1 MAVKNKI
8 LISGDVTIDQDQYL
22 ITAKPD
28 GNIKLDIETGD
39 EEDHTEKNIC
49 WVAHWFHGT
58 PDIIKNDFQRHL
70 KKKLSLRVEKV
81 YSGGGLGWLEPFY
94 EGKKPECQVPHGYF
108 FNCIGPRSVDKIEWR
123 EYQLDDNGPLIDLK
137 EGKHYGQGVQL
148 HIYTTGLYGQ
158 ELQVYLRDVRKLDA
172 DLTADTD
179 FKDNSKDNIK
189 EFFGAEVD
197 VYIDEQGN
205 KVQKAIITINI
216 EHRWRILASGWFSS
230 YGLDI
235 VPIVRTT
242 LDNVD
247 HGDFTGSIYEL
258 PVEVPIRGTK
268 IVTPE
273 VVKSGNKPVII
284 ERIETNPAEFHPCR
298 YENITVTFEEDGDE
312 KTLILY
318 DSKDQGRKDKL
329 DYPIVVGPDQK
340 RRRFKI
346 QLEQVNTDD
355 CRFLGTDKEHKN
367 HVINIDAIIKKIKQG
382 HGTRSKQWRGDN
394 TEGLAKKVGLPTG
407 EIKNKEGETLIN
419 GEIKTE
425 KSGDQ
430 NDDNIIDASH
440 ITNQLSIVSKIIE
453 INGQKSF
460 NILENHKPFVLE
472 QPTDELLELEVGFDY
487 TFGGRKNMV
496 AGLLSTI
503 IPNIRASQQLYP
515 IVLETCAKHHPLDIW
530 VIPDTKC
537 TIQLAFNYDL
547 NMYGMVREAYHQK
560 WKRRE
565 LEAEDVKKR
574 LEKSRDKS
582 QAIHM
587 DKYLEAE
594 NAKGK
599 NKKKQS
605 REEKKY
611 FNKKVANKNKRIAEA
626 EKKLKKAK
634 KKTSKWGQLC
644 KAKDLIELDDG
655 IENGVIDCEFT
666 AILEFDRP
674 YGAIEV
680 TPHFNEIANLLRK
693 VVELKELV
701 ESIING
707 KNPDTTKKSPKE
719 NTNRTKKLK
728 DLLDKKKAKGL
739 KKSSWEFEFADPS
752 LALSLS
758 WYAERAKDLS
768 QPIVGTMFEG
778 VIKMDPLFGFE
789 IKYDVYQLLYKIK
802 HPAVLAVVAALD
814 ILDEALGDKFD
825 IDLDLIVTSEISGMM
840 MGTINTASG
849 SKYMNRLIEDEDDTP
864 AKLGGKIEIVLKGRI
879 QVNNEF
885 ESLLFG
891 KYNAY
896 GEVEASAKTGISMEL
911 VTKADEKMIFIEPE
925 IKFEGLILSGNIKAG
940 ITKPKKRTEGEEN
953 SDNDIEE
960 LKKQKLNKEKTINKT
975 KKKATDTINTQT
987 SSGGDPIE
995 ALQEEDGLHYNSHG
1009 EIIVLDPYEW
1019 EITKRRMPVYKFKK

>member
-8 LISGDVTIDQDQYL
+8 LVSGDVTVDQDQYL

-39 EEDHTEKNIC
+39 EEDDTEKNIC

-70 KKKLSLRVEKV
+70 KKNLSLRVEKV

-94 EGKKPECQVPHGYF
+94 EGEKPECQAPHGYF
-108 FNCIGPRSVDKIEWR
+108 FNCIGPRRVDKIEWR
-123 EYQLDDNGPLIDLK
+123 EYQLDDNGPLIDLSK
-137 EGKHYGQGVQL
+137 GKYYGQGVQL

-158 ELQVYLRDVRKLDA
+158 ELQVSLRDIRKVNY
-172 DLTADTD
+172 DLTIDEN
-179 FKDNSKDNIK
+179 FKDNKNK
-189 EFFGAEVD
+189 LKNYFGAEVD
-197 VYIDEQGN
+197 VFVDEQGN
-205 KVQKAIITINI
+205 KVQKAIVTIMI
-216 EHRWRILASGWFSS
+216 EHYWRVLASSWFSS
-230 YGLDI
+230 YGLDV
-235 VPIVRTT
+235 VPIIKTT
-242 LDNVD
+242 LEGVD
-247 HGDFTGSIYEL
+247 HGDFTSSNDTL
-258 PVEVPIRGTK
+258 KVEVPASGTR
-268 IVTPE
+268 IETPE

-407 EIKNKEGETLIN
+407 EVKNKEGDTLIN

-430 NDDNIIDASH
+430 NDDRQIDASH

-515 IVLETCAKHHPLDIW
+515 IVFETCAKSHPLDIW

-547 NMYGMVREAYHQK
+547 KMYGMVREAYHQK

-599 NKKKQS
+599 KKKKLS

-611 FNKKVANKNKRIAEA
+611 FDKKVANKNKRITEA
-626 EKKLKKAK
+626 NKKLKNAK
-634 KKTSKWGQLC
+634 KKTSKWGQLS

-680 TPHFNEIANLLRK
+680 TPHFNEITNLLRK
-693 VVELKELV
+693 VVELKELA

-728 DLLDKKKAKGL
+728 GLLDKKKAKGL
-739 KKSSWEFEFADPS
+739 KKSNWEFEFVDPS

-802 HPAVLAVVAALD
+802 HPAVLAIVAALD
-814 ILDEALGDKFD
+814 VIDEIAGDNFD

-864 AKLGGKIEIVLKGRI
+864 AKLGGKIDISLEGKI
-879 QVNNEF
+879 QVNGQS
-885 ESLLFG
+885 ESFIFG
-891 KYNAY
+891 KYNIY
-896 GEVEASAKTGISMEL
+896 GQVDASVETGISMEL
-911 VTKADEKMIFIEPE
+911 VTKADEEMVFIEPE
-925 IKFEGLILSGNIKAG
+925 IKFEGLILKGNVKAG
-940 ITKPKKRTEGEEN
+940 FSLDEEE
-953 SDNDIEE
+953 DEE
-960 LKKQKLNKEKTINKT
+960 DDDVNKT
-975 KKKATDTINTQT
+975 KNNKSTENTLT
-987 SSGGDPIE
+987 SNDPIE
-995 ALQEEDGLHYNSHG
+995 KFEKQQGVHYKGHG

-1019 EITKRRMPVYKFKK
+1019 EITKRRMPIYNFKK